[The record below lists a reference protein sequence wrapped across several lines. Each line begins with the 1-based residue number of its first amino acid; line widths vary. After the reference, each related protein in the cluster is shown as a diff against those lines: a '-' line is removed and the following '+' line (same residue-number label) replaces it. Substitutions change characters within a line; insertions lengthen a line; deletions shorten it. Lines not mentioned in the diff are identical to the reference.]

1 MVLGKNG
8 RLKSLDPELNLFTD
22 FITSFTPGK
31 LVSDMGMDPVEITR
45 WKKTKMKD
53 KENLVELILDDCDLA
68 FNPHIRT
75 AHHYR
80 RRFVPEDYT
89 I

>member
-1 MVLGKNG
+1 MDKNG
-8 RLKSLDPELNLFTD
+8 RLESLNPELNLFTD
-22 FITSFTPGK
+22 FIASLTPGK
-31 LVSDMGMDPVEITR
+31 IVSDIGMDPVRITK
-45 WKKTKMKD
+45 WKRMKIKD

-80 RRFVPEDYT
+80 RRFIPEDYT